1 VKTFKITDQ
10 ELNAIGTATPIKLK
24 ILHDNEVIC
33 THQMGETTFVIIC
46 MLTGKLVTLRIQII
60 PCNGNST
67 NGEHS
72 NSASMCS
79 SEFISENGASFSGN
93 NNGETA
99 QLPNTESQFSLDQ
112 QNNKYNN
119 TNRPNSVHGSIGL
132 QPTLSSGDADR
143 LPKMS
148 MARCSH
154 GVIAIQ
160 NKLFIIGGYDRGEC
174 LDVCEIYDPKTNLI
188 QTMEHMESRRG
199 RAAVVWFEAE
209 NSIYALGGSD
219 GHEDLNS
226 IECYSIEKK
235 MWRSIK
241 FDFDLSFTNLGAVAC
256 KDYIYLVGLKGDGGK
271 SLSRSSC
278 LRYEPATKEFKR
290 IGELNNGRSQ
300 SALVCSGN
308 LLFVFGGHDQIRCLS
323 SCEVYSIQED
333 KWSTIPSM
341 IEARRGCGAAL
352 HEPTNSIYIVGGTNG
367 GKSLKSVEIYD
378 IKSKKWNVGPDLNVA
393 RTNVAIAFIGKRFL
407 KNYLS

>member
-1 VKTFKITDQ
+1 
-10 ELNAIGTATPIKLK
+10 
-24 ILHDNEVIC
+24 
-33 THQMGETTFVIIC
+33 

-60 PCNGNST
+60 PCHGNPS
-67 NGEHS
+67 NGENS
-72 NSASMCS
+72 NGTNLTGDST
-79 SEFISENGASFSGN
+79 SENSVHLLSTKSLP
-93 NNGETA
+93 NGESTTH
-99 QLPNTESQFSLDQ
+99 TESQFSLDQ
-112 QNNKYNN
+112 QNNKYQP
-119 TNRPNSVHGSIGL
+119 RPNSSLGL
-132 QPTLSSGDADR
+132 SQPTLSSGDNADR

-148 MARCSH
+148 VARCSH
-154 GVIAIQ
+154 GVITIQ

-174 LDVCEIYDPKTNLI
+174 LDMCEIYDPKTNLI

-199 RAAVVWFEAE
+199 RAAVVWFENE
-209 NSIYALGGSD
+209 KSIYALGGSD

-241 FDFDLSFTNLGAVAC
+241 FDFDLSFTNLGAVAF

-300 SALVCSGN
+300 SALVCSNN

-352 HEPTNSIYIVGGTNG
+352 HEQTGLIYIVGGTNG
-367 GKSLKSVEIYD
+367 GKSLKSVEIFD
-378 IKSKKWNVGPDLNVA
+378 IKSKKWSVGPDLNIA
-393 RTNVAIAFIGKRFL
+393 RTNVAIAFIGKTKLLLIKFQIVQSLNFTIVKFCLRLF
-407 KNYLS
+407 